1 MSHVDIPNTREE
13 MLELLVDF
21 GRAPYPTLLA
31 IIAIAVYSGFVF
43 MFYRILAKKDL
54 LTLDLSKYADDFGGK
69 VKKYLRSVLFVIQY
83 IVVVP
88 ILIAFWTLV
97 LAVILTLLSDSSDHT
112 RNALIATSVVGAVR
126 ILAYW
131 TEDLSRD
138 VAKMLPFA
146 VLGVYLVSS
155 TSVQWSEF
163 RELLESLP
171 ELAKSFFSS
180 LVLLAIL
187 ETLLRIVTTLKRIRS
202 KRWKRKK
209 MQKEISRE
217 TGRSVVD
224 IRSDIK
230 DDGSLNMSAG
240 SDADEMQEAVEDA
253 VGELLDD
260 VSDDVQGS

>member
-1 MSHVDIPNTREE
+1 MDIPTTQDEV
-13 MLELLVDF
+13 LELIIDF
-21 GRAPYPTLLA
+21 GRETYPTLIA

-83 IVVVP
+83 VVVVP
-88 ILIAFWTLV
+88 VLIAFWTLV
-97 LAVILTLLSDSSDHT
+97 LAVILTLLSDSSDHA

-131 TEDLSRD
+131 TEELSRD

-187 ETLLRIVTTLKRIRS
+187 ETLLRITSTLSRIRS

-209 MQKEISRE
+209 MQKEISKK
-217 TGRSVVD
+217 TGRSVGD
-224 IRSDIK
+224 IRADIR

-240 SDADEMQEAVEDA
+240 SDADEMQEAVEEA
-253 VGELLDD
+253 VGELLEEG
-260 VSDDVQGS
+260 SDGVQGS